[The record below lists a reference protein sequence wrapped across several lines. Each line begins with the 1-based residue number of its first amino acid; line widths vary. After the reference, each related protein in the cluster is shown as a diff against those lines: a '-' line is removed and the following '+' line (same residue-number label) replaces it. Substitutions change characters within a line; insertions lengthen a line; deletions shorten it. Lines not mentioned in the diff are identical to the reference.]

1 MTRVAITLLVTL
13 LVAACKPAS
22 GPAAKPTPSAN
33 AWAVVNGKEI
43 TKDDVDK
50 AYRRAAP
57 DGVQPS
63 QEEMYTAKLNLLND
77 MIVQELLIAQAAA
90 LKVELPQ
97 AELDKEI
104 GRAHV

>member
-57 DGVQPS
+57 DGVLPAHPPHDGGFAPRAP
-63 QEEMYTAKLNLLND
+63 TG
-77 MIVQELLIAQAAA
+77 AA
-90 LKVELPQ
+90 PQ
-97 AELDKEI
+97 APLVY
-104 GRAHV
+104 G